1 MKLLILENEV
11 YLAQSIAGKLSDVG
25 YECTISQNIP
35 KERVD
40 YHAILI
46 SSNIYNQNCEFFIR
60 QHSDSIIIM
69 MISYISDDTVSKPLL
84 AGARD
89 YVLKPFMIDELV
101 RKIRHYNEF
110 AKNKQVL
117 DFYNAYFDFIQKELN
132 TPSLLQ
138 YNPPFI
144 IKSTSQRSADIYA
157 MKYAREKNILF
168 EFVTLKDKEYK
179 NIFKNPPQKRKI
191 YYITNL
197 ESADIYAM
205 KYAREKNILF
215 EFVTLKDK
223 EYKNIFK
230 NPPQK
235 RKIYYITNL
244 EELKRQERKEFLEL
258 AHRYPLIISF
268 ISTDKVSFQQVI
280 DISHIPN
287 TQELG
292 GDIMSIHDYV
302 KTIIAKFESRY
313 PDIELAKKLGMSRK
327 SLWEKR
333 KKYGLLRK
341 K

>member
-197 ESADIYAM
+197 E
-205 KYAREKNILF
+205 
-215 EFVTLKDK
+215 
-223 EYKNIFK
+223 
-230 NPPQK
+230 
-235 RKIYYITNL
+235 
-244 EELKRQERKEFLEL
+244 ELKRQERKKFLEL